1 MGKRQGR
8 TPPDKASSPP
18 PTDYTV
24 EIADSARRQLTEL
37 PPADVDRLVD
47 AIDDLAKDPRPPGGK
62 KLATKNGYRIRKG
75 QYRVLYTIDDRLRRV
90 RVYRLGNRRDVY
102 K

>member
-8 TPPDKASSPP
+8 TPPDKASPPP
-18 PTDYTV
+18 PTGYTV

-37 PPADVDRLVD
+37 APADAERLVD
-47 AIDDLAKDPRPPGGK
+47 AIDDLAEDPRPPGGK
-62 KLATKNGYRIRKG
+62 KLATKDGYRIRKG
-75 QYRVLYTIDDRLRRV
+75 QYRVLYTIDDKLKRV
-90 RVYRLGNRRDVY
+90 RIYRVDNRRDVY